1 MVSSLIDVL
10 GDVPCTH
17 ISCHLELLCI
27 YETSLLNISSSGSAG
42 FIAML
47 ATLGN
52 RDVVR
57 PWQWRFNVFIFQ
69 IR

>member
-1 MVSSLIDVL
+1 VVSSFIDVI
-10 GDVPCTH
+10 GDVPCTL
-17 ISCHLELLCI
+17 ISCHLEFLCI
-27 YETSLLNISSSGSAG
+27 YETSLLNISSFGSAG

-57 PWQWRFNVFIFQ
+57 PWQWSFNIFIFQ
-69 IR
+69 IQ